1 MRVPIV
7 RVSTLIAIGLIA
19 VGCTS
24 GVGSP
29 SDGPSEG
36 PGDVGLANTSWT
48 VTSLAGRPTVNA
60 PRPTMT
66 FSADGRVSGNSGC
79 NQYSGTY
86 RTDGS
91 SISITNVASTMMMCA
106 GPGADVEGLFLK
118 GLNSAA
124 AWQRTEDGHLE
135 IAAAVAIVAEP
146 GVAEP
151 GVGEGQPTEA
161 PGIEIP
167 GSSWVLVEMNGTAD
181 FAHIV
186 PTLVFGTTGTVSGFA
201 GCNTFHGTYTPDGHI
216 GELASTKIA
225 CQSPA
230 SLIEFDYL
238 KALTDVGRLTLV
250 DGRLVTDGGIPLTFE
265 PG

>member
-7 RVSTLIAIGLIA
+7 RMSALIVACLFTVACSTGP
-19 VGCTS
+19 G
-24 GVGSP
+24 GSP
-29 SDGPSEG
+29 SGG

-48 VTSLAGRPTVNA
+48 VTSLAGVPTVGQA
-60 PRPTMT
+60 LPTMT

-91 SISITNVASTMMMCA
+91 AISITNIASTMMMCA

-118 GLNSAA
+118 GLNSAT
-124 AWQRTEDGHLE
+124 AWQRTEDGQLE
-135 IAAAVAIVAEP
+135 IAAAVAIVAAP
-146 GVAEP
+146 GVAVAP
-151 GVGEGQPTEA
+151 PSDAGGV
-161 PGIEIP
+161 EIP
-167 GSSWVLVEMNGTAD
+167 GSSWVLVEMAGTAD

-186 PTLVFGTTGTVSGFA
+186 PTLKFGTDGTVSGFA
-201 GCNTFHGTYTPDGHI
+201 GCNTFRGTYTPDGHI

-225 CQSPA
+225 CQPPA
-230 SLIEFDYL
+230 SRIEFDYL
-238 KALTDVGRLTLV
+238 KALQDVGRLTLV
-250 DGRLVTDGGIPLTFE
+250 DGRLVTDGSIPLTFE

>member
-7 RVSTLIAIGLIA
+7 RVSALIA
-19 VGCTS
+19 VSLIATACSSAPGA
-24 GVGSP
+24 GP
-29 SDGPSEG
+29 SDGPAV
-36 PGDVGLANTSWT
+36 VGLANTSWT
-48 VTSLAGRPTVNA
+48 VTSLAGRPTVDS

-91 SISITNVASTMMMCA
+91 SISITNVASTMMMCV

-118 GLNSAA
+118 GLNSAT

-135 IAAAVAIVAEP
+135 IAAAVAILAEP
-146 GVAEP
+146 GVP
-151 GVGEGQPTEA
+151 DGQPTEA
-161 PGIEIP
+161 PGVEIP

-181 FAHIV
+181 LGTIA
-186 PTLVFGTTGTVSGFA
+186 PTLVFGTDGTVSGFA

-216 GELASTKIA
+216 GALASTKIA
-225 CQSPA
+225 CQPPA
-230 SLIEFDYL
+230 SRIEFDYL